1 MLPKEGYKKIAVILF
16 YLVVGLLF
24 AYLFFKYLFY
34 ALLPF
39 LIANV
44 SIS

>member
-24 AYLFFKYLFY
+24 LYLFFKYLFS

-39 LIANV
+39 LIAY
-44 SIS
+44 IIA